1 MVPDPPDTLDLS
13 ALIGSAPPAKLV
25 VTADFGSG
33 PLDYILVAVEGES
46 PPYYSTNG
54 SLSGTAGSVH
64 CYSSIIGETALIQLY
79 DDFGGAEGNYVVAN
93 PTTDFPHLVD
103 WSSHSSEGTAT
114 GTPVVRALPNPPA
127 SINLA
132 SGGATV
138 AASLAT
144 ALSGANN
151 DLVFTSVPAGRLG
164 NDITVRYVAPGTNN
178 AALAVAVAG
187 RDITVNLAT
196 NGSAAVTST
205 AAQIKTGIEASAA
218 ASALVAVANAAGNN
232 GSGVVT
238 ALAATALS
246 GGAGG
251 LPLPPETVA
260 I

>member
-1 MVPDPPDTLDLS
+1 MVPDPPETIDLS
-13 ALIGSAPPAKLV
+13 AGGSIWPAFTISGVTGATGVNGNLFVLAAEAGQRSWRTAAGAECYGAPDDVWTLAATDANEEPAG
-25 VTADFGSG
+25 GSFTG
-33 PLDYILVAVEGES
+33 EGTWPWTVATWTPFDG
-46 PPYYSTNG
+46 
-54 SLSGTAGSVH
+54 A
-64 CYSSIIGETALIQLY
+64 
-79 DDFGGAEGNYVVAN
+79 GGAPAF
-93 PTTDFPHLVD
+93 T
-103 WSSHSSEGTAT
+103 
-114 GTPVVRALPNPPA
+114 RALAPPA

-138 AASLAT
+138 AASLTT

-151 DLVFTSVPAGRLG
+151 DLVFTSFPSGRLG

-205 AAQIKTGIEASAA
+205 AAQIKTAIEVSTA